1 MACKG
6 PQPLHLFADVLALD
20 LTKTRGD
27 AVIRFLMSTAVA
39 MTFSVS
45 VGAPQAFAQSVS
57 GAYLA
62 GRQATSQNDFSNA
75 STYFVK
81 ALARDRTNPELMEG
95 AVSSLLA
102 LGEIQKA
109 VPIAKAIEQLELR
122 SQTASMV
129 LIADLVV
136 NKNFDGVI
144 ARADDN
150 GGIGPL
156 VDTLVSAWA
165 KLGQGKAA
173 AAFEEFDVVA
183 EQPGMSGFATYHKA
197 MAFAVV
203 GDFEGANNLFSS
215 SNADGASATRR
226 GAMARAEVLSQLD
239 RNADAVQS
247 LRLAFGDAT
256 DPELDALLEALEAG
270 TMVPFTHATSASD
283 GIAEVFYS
291 LAGALRG
298 EADADY
304 TLLYARLAYSLR
316 TDHID
321 ALLLSA
327 ELLEELGQFDLAIDA
342 YKKVPRTDTASHAAE
357 LGRAAAL
364 RSSGK
369 PDAAIEVL
377 AQIARRFPGM
387 AIVHSTL
394 GDALRNQDEFVDAV
408 ASYDRALELVPEGSR
423 GRWFIHYARAIA
435 HERLDNWEQAEADFR
450 AALDLNP
457 DHPQVLNYLGYS
469 MVEKQINLAE
479 ALDMIERAVAARPDS
494 GFIVDSLGWV
504 LYRLGRYDEAVA
516 HMERAVELMAV
527 DPVVNDHLGDVYWAV
542 GRKRE
547 AEFQWSRALSFVD
560 PTEVDGEADPDRMRR
575 KLEIGLDAV
584 LLEEGTEP
592 LKVANDD

>member
-1 MACKG
+1 
-6 PQPLHLFADVLALD
+6 
-20 LTKTRGD
+20 
-27 AVIRFLMSTAVA
+27 VIRFLMSTAVA

-45 VGAPQAFAQSVS
+45 VGAPQVFAQSVS

-129 LIADLVV
+129 LIADLVM

-342 YKKVPRTDTASHAAE
+342 YKKVPGTDTASHAAE

-369 PDAAIEVL
+369 PDAEIEVL
-377 AQIARRFPGM
+377 AQIARRFPDM

-450 AALDLNP
+450 AALDLNT

-560 PTEVDGEADPDRMRR
+560 STEVDGEADPDRMRR

-584 LLEEGTEP
+584 LLEEGAEP

>member
-1 MACKG
+1 
-6 PQPLHLFADVLALD
+6 
-20 LTKTRGD
+20 
-27 AVIRFLMSTAVA
+27 VIRFLMSTAVA

-129 LIADLVV
+129 LIADLVM

-342 YKKVPRTDTASHAAE
+342 YKKVPGTDTASHAAE

-369 PDAAIEVL
+369 PDAEIEVL
-377 AQIARRFPGM
+377 AQIARRFPDM

-450 AALDLNP
+450 AALDLNT

-560 PTEVDGEADPDRMRR
+560 STEVDGEADPDRMRR

-584 LLEEGTEP
+584 LLEEGAEP

>member
-129 LIADLVV
+129 LIADLVM

-584 LLEEGTEP
+584 LLEEGAEP

>member
-129 LIADLVV
+129 LIADLVM

>member
-1 MACKG
+1 M
-6 PQPLHLFADVLALD
+6 
-20 LTKTRGD
+20 
-27 AVIRFLMSTAVA
+27 IRFLMSTAVA

-129 LIADLVV
+129 LIADLVM
-136 NKNFDGVI
+136 NQDFDGVI
-144 ARADDN
+144 ARAGDN

-316 TDHID
+316 PDHID

-377 AQIARRFPGM
+377 AQLARRFPDM

-408 ASYDRALELVPEGSR
+408 ASYDRALDLVPEGSR

-584 LLEEGTEP
+584 LLEEGAEP

>member
-1 MACKG
+1 M
-6 PQPLHLFADVLALD
+6 
-20 LTKTRGD
+20 
-27 AVIRFLMSTAVA
+27 IRFLMSTAVA

-129 LIADLVV
+129 LFADLVM
-136 NKNFDGVI
+136 NQDFDGVI
-144 ARADDN
+144 ARAGDN

-165 KLGQGKAA
+165 KLGQGQAA

-270 TMVPFTHATSASD
+270 TIVPFTHATSASD

-316 TDHID
+316 PDHID

-377 AQIARRFPGM
+377 AQLARRFPDM

-408 ASYDRALELVPEGSR
+408 AFYDRALELVPEGSR
-423 GRWFIHYARAIA
+423 GRWFIHYARAIS

-584 LLEEGTEP
+584 LLEEGAEP